1 MPNIQHWYVIR
12 CDPLH
17 HKQTEL
23 LESDIN
29 FFLAQIISIPPV
41 ASSSYIQ
48 RFSSTTGPQTPSTY
62 ILQNK
67 ILSLTPIQ
75 NYRAEG
81 PIT

>member
-1 MPNIQHWYVIR
+1 MPNIQHWYLIW

-17 HKQTEL
+17 HKQLEL
-23 LESDIN
+23 LESDII
-29 FFLAQIISIPPV
+29 FFLAQIFSNPPV

-48 RFSSTTGPQTPSTY
+48 RFSSASGLQTPSNY
-62 ILQNK
+62 ILQSK

-81 PIT
+81 PLI